1 MFEGLPYEELTS
13 FVEVIMPSVTIPI
26 HLFPPRVSI
35 HIETHEIPSL
45 SVNKN
50 LLLDRREEIDNISD
64 KPQLSSGIITWK
76 RSHQHLE
83 EEDKEEAEE
92 EDKHPKKESRKP
104 TKEKRE

>member
-13 FVEVIMPSVTIPI
+13 FVEVITSSVTIPI

-64 KPQLSSGIITWK
+64 KPQLL
-76 RSHQHLE
+76 RYYNLE
-83 EEDKEEAEE
+83 KIPSTLGRRRQRRGRRRRQTSEEGK
-92 EDKHPKKESRKP
+92 
-104 TKEKRE
+104 